1 MIDHPYL
8 WTEYDPAVDAAYFQ
22 ITDGLGID
30 SEEIADGIIVDYDQN
45 DNVIAV
51 ELLGV
56 KTINPDDFQKLK
68 PLISK
73 SNFTKIK
80 SFHVHQASPLGLTN
94 E

>member
-1 MIDHPYL
+1 MNNISI
-8 WTEYDPAVDAAYFQ
+8 EYDPTIDAAYFQ
-22 ITDGLGID
+22 ITDQLGID

-68 PLISK
+68 PLLPPS
-73 SNFTKIK
+73 
-80 SFHVHQASPLGLTN
+80 ALTQFQ
-94 E
+94 EWLPKLAIA